1 MATENTK
8 NPINN
13 HQIDRRSV
21 FDLPPNIFDSC
32 RILSD
37 TSVCSSSSYSH
48 SIPSEISPNEEK
60 NEDTLIEEKE
70 EDKVIKKNNFIPRWS
85 CNTCKAEFESLQD
98 QRSHF
103 KSDHHRFNIKLSIS
117 GKDTIKEED
126 FDELASDSVFRDYD
140 DMSSISGS
148 EDEAEKSSF
157 PSNEVQRRI
166 AESFKRK
173 FFIRLQTGKVVSL
186 WKCLLVNETENLLFD
201 NGQNDHEFN
210 DGHTSYLK
218 ENELVERLKRL
229 VHEPR
234 DKSQL
239 RIVLL
244 ASGGHFAGCVFDGK
258 LVVAHKTFHRYVVRA
273 KAGKQQSA
281 YDGAGKTAHSAG
293 ASLRRYNELALKKEI
308 QELLAAWRP
317 YFDVSSCI
325 FVNAPSNSRQLL
337 YHGEKPYF
345 SDPHNVVKHVPI
357 TVRRPTLK
365 ETKRIY
371 DQLTNMVYEVDEKVS
386 SQTPKEDSPVGASD
400 IGKNKPESKKDHLV
414 DHMKKKEVVEESK
427 VNKSSDELSGSIEN
441 EVIGVSTP
449 LHVAAMSGNTQH
461 ILELLELGLDPC
473 AVDERGRTPYM
484 LATEKETRNTFRRFM
499 ALNLDKWDWNAA
511 KVPSPLT
518 KEMEESQSVKQA
530 EKDAKRK
537 AKAKELKKL
546 KKAKE
551 KKAQVHT
558 SSKKFLICF
567 TDETLPWLSYDKK
580 SNLDFDFEN
589 IYSLQSIKG
598 FGNLYRYSCEKNRM
612 SDFVQLSW
620 YHMNSWIDLASETPA
635 YYLGSQE
642 FRSAEAAALVK
653 SAPTTSQGQGKF
665 VPRQQVQSTRTPPL
679 SKEEELKREREKR
692 ALAAEKR
699 MAAAAALNAQD
710 TNNTVSPPTVAG
722 PSTGASDDL
731 SCSCCKGSLAGKVPF
746 HRYNYKYCSTSC
758 MHVHKELLEDG

>member
-8 NPINN
+8 NHINN

-32 RILSD
+32 SILSD
-37 TSVCSSSSYSH
+37 TSLSSSASYSH
-48 SIPSEISPNEEK
+48 SIPSEISTNEEE
-60 NEDTLIEEKE
+60 NEETLIQEKE
-70 EDKVIKKNNFIPRWS
+70 EDKVTKKNNFIPRWS

-157 PSNEVQRRI
+157 PSNEAQRRL

-186 WKCLLVNETENLLFD
+186 WKCLLVKENENLLFD
-201 NGQNDHEFN
+201 NGLNDHKFN

-229 VHEPR
+229 SHEPR

-244 ASGGHFAGCVFDGK
+244 ASGGHFAGCVFDGN

-281 YDGAGKTAHSAG
+281 HDGAGKTAHSAG

-308 QELLAAWRP
+308 QELLADWRP
-317 YFDVSSCI
+317 YFDASSCI

-337 YHGEKPYF
+337 YNGEKPYF

-371 DQLTNMVYEVDEKVS
+371 DQLTNMVYEVDEQVS
-386 SQTPKEDSPVGASD
+386 SQTLKEDLPVGASD
-400 IGKNKPESKKDHLV
+400 AGKNKPESKKDHLV
-414 DHMKKKEVVEESK
+414 AHMKKKEVVEEFK
-427 VNKSSDELSGSIEN
+427 VNESSDELSGPIEN
-441 EVIGVSTP
+441 KVIGVSTP
-449 LHVAAMSGNTQH
+449 LHVAAFCGNTQH

-473 AVDERGRTPYM
+473 AIDERGRTPYM
-484 LATEKETRNTFRRFM
+484 LATEKEARNTFRRFM

-537 AKAKELKKL
+537 EKAKELKKL

-551 KKAQVHT
+551 KKAQ
-558 SSKKFLICF
+558 
-567 TDETLPWLSYDKK
+567 
-580 SNLDFDFEN
+580 
-589 IYSLQSIKG
+589 
-598 FGNLYRYSCEKNRM
+598 
-612 SDFVQLSW
+612 
-620 YHMNSWIDLASETPA
+620 
-635 YYLGSQE
+635 
-642 FRSAEAAALVK
+642 AEAAARAK
-653 SAPTTSQGQGKF
+653 SAPTMSQGQSSRS
-665 VPRQQVQSTRTPPL
+665 VPKQQVQSSRTPPL

-699 MAAAAALNAQD
+699 MAAAAALAQD
-710 TNNTVSPPTVAG
+710 TNKTAAPPTVSG
-722 PSTGASDDL
+722 PSTGTSDGL
-731 SCSCCKGSLAGKVPF
+731 SCSCCKVSLAGKVPF
-746 HRYNYKYCSTSC
+746 SRYNFKYCSTSC
-758 MHVHKELLEDG
+758 MHVHKELLEDE

>member
-8 NPINN
+8 NQFNN
-13 HQIDRRSV
+13 QQIERRSV

-32 RILSD
+32 SILSD
-37 TSVCSSSSYSH
+37 TSSSSSSPY
-48 SIPSEISPNEEK
+48 SIPSEISTNEEE
-60 NEDTLIEEKE
+60 NGETLIEEKE
-70 EDKVIKKNNFIPRWS
+70 EAKAIKKNNF
-85 CNTCKAEFESLQD
+85 
-98 QRSHF
+98 
-103 KSDHHRFNIKLSIS
+103 IKLSIS

-126 FDELASDSVFRDYD
+126 YDELASDSIFRDYD

-148 EDEAEKSSF
+148 EDEAEKSSL
-157 PSNEVQRRI
+157 PSSEAQRRL

-186 WKCLLVNETENLLFD
+186 WKCLLVKENENLLFD
-201 NGQNDHEFN
+201 NGLNDHKFN

-229 VHEPR
+229 SHEPR

-244 ASGGHFAGCVFDGK
+244 ASGGHFAGCVFDGN

-273 KAGKQQSA
+273 KAGRQQSA
-281 YDGAGKTAHSAG
+281 HDGAGRTAHSAG
-293 ASLRRYNELALKKEI
+293 ASLRRYNELALKKEL
-308 QELLAAWRP
+308 QELLADWRP
-317 YFDVSSCI
+317 YFDASSCI

-337 YHGEKPYF
+337 YNGEKPYF

-371 DQLTNMVYEVDEKVS
+371 DQLTNMVYEVDEQVS
-386 SQTPKEDSPVGASD
+386 SQTLKEDLPVGASD
-400 IGKNKPESKKDHLV
+400 AGKNKLESKKDHLV
-414 DHMKKKEVVEESK
+414 AHMKKKEVVEESK
-427 VNKSSDELSGSIEN
+427 VNESSDELSGPIEN
-441 EVIGVSTP
+441 KVIGVSTP
-449 LHVAAMSGNTQH
+449 LHVAAFCGNTQH

-484 LATEKETRNTFRRFM
+484 LATEKEARNTFRRFM

-511 KVPSPLT
+511 KVSSPLT

-537 AKAKELKKL
+537 EKAKELKKL

-551 KKAQVHT
+551 KKAQ
-558 SSKKFLICF
+558 
-567 TDETLPWLSYDKK
+567 
-580 SNLDFDFEN
+580 
-589 IYSLQSIKG
+589 
-598 FGNLYRYSCEKNRM
+598 
-612 SDFVQLSW
+612 
-620 YHMNSWIDLASETPA
+620 
-635 YYLGSQE
+635 
-642 FRSAEAAALVK
+642 AEAAARAK
-653 SAPTTSQGQGKF
+653 SAPTMSQGQSSRS
-665 VPRQQVQSTRTPPL
+665 VPKQQVQSSRTPPL

-699 MAAAAALNAQD
+699 MAAAAALAQD
-710 TNNTVSPPTVAG
+710 TNKTAAPPTVSG
-722 PSTGASDDL
+722 PSTGTSDGV
-731 SCSCCKGSLAGKVPF
+731 SCSCCKVSLVGKVPF

-758 MHVHKELLEDG
+758 MHVHKELLEDE